1 MAIFSVLKIMEE
13 QRRNTQKIE
22 GEKQEEDLLPEGS
35 TLPFFLKPCQSLN
48 RIDFFTSVIAIGGW
62 STLARFVV
70 VKDMVERIRK
80 LIRFQVFVGR

>member
-1 MAIFSVLKIMEE
+1 MEE

-35 TLPFFLKPCQSLN
+35 TLPFFFLKPCQSLN
-48 RIDFFTSVIAIGGW
+48 RIDFFTPVIAIGGW

-80 LIRFQVFVGR
+80 LIRFEVFVGM